1 MLFAEKRQETAEVE
15 TRLAQRSA
23 LGQAGEIAGV
33 AGEGLWNG
41 AVGLIE
47 FFWDTAKTVAE
58 IQQYLSPLKK
68 LNNLLESS
76 YQSYKSGS
84 LTEEKWLQSI
94 SDNMAQ
100 KELEDLS
107 LVLDFDPRKFDPA
120 LVAEAYEITSFIA
133 DDEATLKMQTDFARD
148 YAVAQSTLD
157 WAEFAGGGV
166 FEIVLAALM
175 VAFTGGAGIV
185 LRLAASCA
193 MSPATCAR
201 SPFPSSG
208 KIAKTEK
215 NLLVS

>member
-133 DDEATLKMQTDFARD
+133 DDEATLKMLTDFARD

-157 WAEFAGGGV
+157 WGEFAGGGV

-185 LRLAASCA
+185 TQVGSKLSHVAGYV
-193 MSPATCAR
+193 R
-201 SPFPSSG
+201 SESISVVW
-208 KIAKTEK
+208 E
-215 NLLVS
+215 NC